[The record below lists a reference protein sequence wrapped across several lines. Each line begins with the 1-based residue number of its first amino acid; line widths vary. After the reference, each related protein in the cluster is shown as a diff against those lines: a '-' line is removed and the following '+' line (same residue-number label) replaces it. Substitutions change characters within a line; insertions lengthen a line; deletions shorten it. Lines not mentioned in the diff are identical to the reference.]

1 MKCCLTKTTE
11 RRIEKIISEQS
22 AMQPNIQAVSARDG
36 NSNYSQL
43 KKYSTQLVEYLITI
57 GIQSQTIVPI
67 YCDKAQ

>member
-1 MKCCLTKTTE
+1 
-11 RRIEKIISEQS
+11 
-22 AMQPNIQAVSARDG
+22 MQPNIQAVSAWDG

-67 YCDKAQ
+67 YCDKARWAPVAILGVLKAGM